1 MELKG
6 LLSCQKKAKTHG
18 GSPCLCLEIIT
29 GFVKKV
35 SLEDFCQK
43 ELGCA
48 HVFVGFQVFL
58 GDIFS

>member
-6 LLSCQKKAKTHG
+6 VLSCKENPKAHG
-18 GSPCLCLEIIT
+18 RSPCLCLKIST
-29 GFVKKV
+29 SSVKKI

-48 HVFVGFQVFL
+48 HVLVVFSFL
-58 GDIFS
+58 GEHL

>member
-6 LLSCQKKAKTHG
+6 LLSCHKNPKIYG
-18 GSPCLCLEIIT
+18 PSPCLCLKIRT
-29 GFVKKV
+29 SSVKKV

-48 HVFVGFQVFL
+48 HVLVL
-58 GDIFS
+58 FSFFGGRI